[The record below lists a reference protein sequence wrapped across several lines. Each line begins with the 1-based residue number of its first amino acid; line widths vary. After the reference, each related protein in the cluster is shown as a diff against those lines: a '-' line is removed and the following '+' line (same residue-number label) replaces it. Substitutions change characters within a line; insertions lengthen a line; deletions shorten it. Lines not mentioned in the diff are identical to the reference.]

1 MPLPSIIAIDHTG
14 IHAAYVSPMNE
25 ILRDISMPALAT
37 MSPKTAA
44 SRVICSSFIS
54 KTARFCN
61 GPFIGWKLN
70 DAFATIRDYAQPVE
84 YFQDLKCYHSNY
96 RLAQITKN
104 LEVTDQFG
112 KRKRSTEAFD
122 GRVDSLWGFYRESL
136 VLLPELGRNEW
147 EKIHPL

>member
-1 MPLPSIIAIDHTG
+1 VRKNDAVFHKERRSTAMQTCPVQRGKPQSGSKMPLPSIIAIDHTG

-84 YFQDLKCYHSNY
+84 YFQDLKCYQSNY
-96 RLAQITKN
+96 RLAQMK
-104 LEVTDQFG
+104 
-112 KRKRSTEAFD
+112 KS
-122 GRVDSLWGFYRESL
+122 
-136 VLLPELGRNEW
+136 
-147 EKIHPL
+147 